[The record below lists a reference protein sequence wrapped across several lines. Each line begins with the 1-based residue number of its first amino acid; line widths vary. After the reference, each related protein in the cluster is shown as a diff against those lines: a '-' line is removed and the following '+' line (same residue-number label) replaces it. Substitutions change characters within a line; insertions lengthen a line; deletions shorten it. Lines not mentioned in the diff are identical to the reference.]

1 MDLKGRK
8 VTIVGAARSGIAAAN
23 LACAQGAAVRITD
36 AKPAADVEKNLTG
49 LEDRRKVL
57 VESGAHTRAFVEE
70 ADLVVASPGVWKDAA
85 PLEWARQKGIPVIGE
100 IEFAWRF
107 CTRPVIAVTG
117 SNGKTTTV
125 HLIAEI
131 LKAGGRKVC
140 LCGNVG
146 MPFSRYVLTADT
158 DFFVVEISSFQ
169 LELCE
174 TFRPYIAVLT
184 NFSQNHLDRHP
195 DMQDYFE
202 AKKRLFMN
210 QTPSDFAVLNA
221 SDPWVRKAA
230 EDVRARVIFFNQ
242 EQGERNPNHLAVL
255 EVARIVGVADDVTE
269 KILAAFPG
277 VEHRM
282 ERVRILDGVEYIN
295 DSKATTAESGV
306 WAMTNLT
313 APLIMIC
320 GGSDKGLDYC
330 GLRELVKQKVKKMII
345 MTRTDAVR
353 RKLHEAF
360 DGIVPL
366 EDQTDMQAAVCS
378 ARRQA
383 VPGDKVLLSP
393 MTASFDMFESYE
405 HRGKVFKQIV
415 NAMSADLQ

>member
-1 MDLKGRK
+1 MDLKGKK

-23 LACAQGAAVRITD
+23 LALEQGAIVRITD
-36 AKPAADVEKNLTG
+36 AKPVADIEKALAG
-49 LEDRRKVL
+49 LKDRTKIL
-57 VESGAHTRAFVEE
+57 VESGAHTPEFVQ
-70 ADLVVASPGVWKDAA
+70 ASDLVVASPGVWKDAL
-85 PLEWARQKGIPVIGE
+85 PLQWAREKGIPVMGE

-107 CTRPVIAVTG
+107 CTKPVIAVTG

-125 HLIAEI
+125 NLITEV
-131 LKAGGRKVC
+131 LKAGGKKVC

-146 MPFSRYVLTADT
+146 IPFAQNVLTQDV
-158 DFFVVEISSFQ
+158 DYFVVEISSFQ
-169 LELCE
+169 LELCT

-210 QTPSDFAVLNA
+210 QIPSDFAVLNA
-221 SDPWVRKAA
+221 RDPWVKKIAGHIRSK
-230 EDVRARVIFFNQ
+230 VVFFNQ
-242 EQGERNPNHLAVL
+242 EGDARNPNHLSVL
-255 EVARIVGVADDVTE
+255 EVARIIGITDDVAE
-269 KILAAFPG
+269 KVFAAFPG

-282 ERVRILDGVEYIN
+282 ERVRVLEGVEYIN
-295 DSKATTAESGV
+295 DSKATTAESGA
-306 WAMTNLT
+306 WAMMSL
-313 APLIMIC
+313 PGPIIMIC

-330 GLRELVKQKVKKMII
+330 DLRELVKKKVKKMIV
-345 MTRTDAVR
+345 MTRTDIVR

-366 EDQTDMQAAVCS
+366 EDHTDIGQAIVA
-378 ARRQA
+378 ARAQA
-383 VPGDKVLLSP
+383 VAGDKVLLSP
-393 MTASFDMFESYE
+393 MTASFDMFTSYE

-415 NAMSADLQ
+415 NDLR